1 MRSCLAFGVVLL
13 CLAAL
18 PVAAQNLD
26 VIKAR
31 KEALKTMGKAT
42 KDPAAMLKGE
52 EPFDAAKVQAALRAY
67 MNEAPGLVRMFPDD
81 SKTGGDTEVLPAIW
95 DNKPDFEGRYTKLGA
110 AAKAAAAAIT
120 DEVSFLE
127 EFPKVV
133 EQCAACHKKY
143 RVKK

>member
-1 MRSCLAFGVVLL
+1 MSARGGFGALLLAFV
-13 CLAAL
+13 AL

-31 KEALKTMGKAT
+31 RESLKAMGKAT

-52 EPFDAAKVQAALRAY
+52 ADFDLSKVQAALRTY
-67 MNEAPGLVRMFPDD
+67 MNEAPGLARMFPDD
-81 SKTGGDTEVLPAIW
+81 SKTGGDTEALPAIW
-95 DNKPDFEGRYTKLGA
+95 DNKSDVEGRYLKLA
-110 AAKAAAAAIT
+110 ADAKAATATIT

-127 EFPKVV
+127 EFPKIAA
-133 EQCAACHKKY
+133 QCAGCHKLF

>member
-1 MRSCLAFGVVLL
+1 MRSRLVFGVLL
-13 CLAAL
+13 LGLAVL

-26 VIKAR
+26 VVKAR
-31 KEALKTMGKAT
+31 KEALKIMGKAT
-42 KDPAAMLKGE
+42 KEPAAMLKSE
-52 EPFDAAKVQAALRAY
+52 DPFDLAKVQTALRAY
-67 MNEAPGLVRMFPDD
+67 INEAPGLVRMFPDD
-81 SKTGGDTEVLPAIW
+81 SKTGGDTEALPAIW
-95 DNKPDFEGRYTKLGA
+95 DNKPDFEGRYIKLA
-110 AAKAAAAAIT
+110 ADAKAAAAAIT